1 MLFCQP
7 YIQPRMNSVSLFQ
20 PGLQINSLPCAAGR
34 LIAVALVSVVVGSF
48 VVTAKVFAQG
58 GSTGGTI
65 GKIDKSQ
72 SGADAAPSVQ
82 PESKASKPA
91 KRAGAHRNIATSSC
105 SKMPGNWSWFN
116 FNNVVISP
124 DGTATA
130 GPFSA
135 TWSCKDDSVVMHWS
149 HGYTDRLTLSR
160 NGTHLEG
167 TNGSVTV
174 TGDRK

>member
-1 MLFCQP
+1 MH
-7 YIQPRMNSVSLFQ
+7 SVPSFHL
-20 PGLQINSLPCAAGR
+20 GLQINSLPCAVGR
-34 LIAVALVSVVVGSF
+34 LLAVALVSVVVGSF
-48 VVTAKVFAQG
+48 AVTAAVAQG
-58 GSTGGTI
+58 GSTGGTV

-82 PESKASKPA
+82 PESKAGKPA
-91 KRAGAHRNIATSSC
+91 KRAGASRNIATSSC

-124 DGTATA
+124 NGTATA

-149 HGYTDRLTLSR
+149 HGYIDRLTLSR